1 VTLSPAVRYTL
12 ARVGLFVAV
21 AAVLFVLPIQV
32 HPFLR
37 LMIAVLVSA
46 ALSFVLLRRL
56 RDEVAVQI
64 SAAAKRRAEAK
75 ERLRSTL
82 AGDDEGTDKS

>member
-1 VTLSPAVRYTL
+1 VSPALKYTL
-12 ARVGLFVAV
+12 GRVGLFVAV
-21 AAVLFVLPIQV
+21 AAVLFVLPIPL

-64 SAAAKRRAEAK
+64 STAARRRAEAK
-75 ERLRSTL
+75 ERLRSAL
-82 AGDDEGTDKS
+82 AGDAEGTDES